1 MNATHAAKCRA
12 GNKQAR
18 DRKAADVLTSSEIDR
33 IVLDAIHDDA
43 GNYDSIQ
50 LRLTVARLAAI
61 NDALAFDDNG
71 RLIRWAY

>member
-33 IVLDAIHDDA
+33 IVLDAIHD
-43 GNYDSIQ
+43 SIQ